1 MEGQRVVAFGVLHLF
16 GGAEVGAGEGHA
28 EGHFA
33 AAGEELGVGFGGFE
47 AGGEVQGGR
56 FWVGGGLVCG
66 GVMVQLGGGG
76 VV

>member
-1 MEGQRVVAFGVLHLF
+1 MEGQGVVAFGVLHLF

-47 AGGEVQGGR
+47 AGGEV
-56 FWVGGGLVCG
+56 
-66 GVMVQLGGGG
+66 
-76 VV
+76 